1 MLILLGML
9 LVVSAVCVQVAAGVG
24 FILFLTQLEESDLAS
39 FPMWDAPVVD
49 ELPTIGGG
57 EEEEEVKGKGGA
69 KKKATGVAAAGV
81 KKARK

>member
-1 MLILLGML
+1 MSCM
-9 LVVSAVCVQVAAGVG
+9 QVAAGVG

-39 FPMWDAPVVD
+39 FPVWDAPVVD

-57 EEEEEVKGKGGA
+57 DDEEEGKGKGGG

-81 KKARK
+81 KKAKK

>member
-1 MLILLGML
+1 M
-9 LVVSAVCVQVAAGVG
+9 QVAAGVG
-24 FILFLTQLEESDLAS
+24 FILFLTQLEESDLPS

-57 EEEEEVKGKGGA
+57 DEEEEGKGKAGA
-69 KKKATGVAAAGV
+69 KKKGPGVAAVGV